1 MNHRRKLIAA
11 LGASA
16 LTHALTHAVDAH
28 AQASANLSANPLART
43 LRIGWLAPGTA
54 ASQTVLFD
62 VLRSGLRDIGYVEG
76 KNLVIE
82 ARWADG
88 NSERVPQLAQELAAA
103 KVAAI
108 VTVFTSTAVAARQV
122 VRDVPVIFTLVSDPV
137 VAGLVKSLG
146 RPDGNFT
153 GLASLNIE
161 LAPKRLEILHEIV
174 PAAKRVAFFYRSD
187 LPTDRS
193 KLEATQQAA
202 PVVGVQILPF
212 ALQRGTLAD
221 AFKQAASAGAKAA
234 VVVLNPSTFDSR
246 REIVSLAVKHR
257 LAIIYEMPVFV
268 DDGGLVSYSV
278 SQYAQIGRAAY
289 YLDRIHKG
297 TRVGE
302 LPVEQAATLEYAVN
316 QKAAKA
322 IGLKL
327 PNIVMLRATKVIE

>member
-11 LGASA
+11 LGAGA

-62 VLRSGLRDIGYVEG
+62 VLRNGLRDIGYVEG

-88 NSERVPQLAQELAAA
+88 NNERLPQLAQELAAA

-108 VTVFTSTAVAARQV
+108 VTVFTATAVAAHQA
-122 VRDVPVIFTLVSDPV
+122 VRDVPIIFTLVSDPV
-137 VAGLVKSLG
+137 AAGLVKSLA
-146 RPDGNFT
+146 RPERNAT

-161 LAPKRLEILHEIV
+161 LAAKRLEILSEIV
-174 PAAKRVAFFYRSD
+174 PAAKRIAFFYRSD

-193 KLEATQQAA
+193 KLEATQQGARIL
-202 PVVGVQILPF
+202 GVTILPHDLLRSTP
-212 ALQRGTLAD
+212 AE
-221 AFKQAASAGAKAA
+221 AFKRAATAGAKAA
-234 VVVLNPSTFDSR
+234 IVVLNGPNFDNRSD
-246 REIVSLAVKHR
+246 IVRLAVQHR
-257 LAIIYEMPVFV
+257 LPAIYEMPVFV

-289 YLDRIHKG
+289 YLDRLHKG

-302 LPVEQAATLEYAVN
+302 LPVEQALTLEFAVN
-316 QKAAKA
+316 QKTAKA
-322 IGLKL
+322 IGIKF